1 MGTLSR
7 AHCPPTQYC
16 SSLFVDKVST
26 TEISEH
32 QLQCDD
38 MTSVVKDK
46 NSWVSQQNAQL
57 LRLRKVILLG
67 AQQGAEAPWEGNRQ
81 KRPKGLEG
89 EEEKAPGEDP
99 NQSQAP
105 LTCVHKHSPD
115 CRRDEETLSQHL
127 PCPESCKTQPPSLQ
141 NQVPQLLL
149 PVPGRSLHPEKWL
162 REFGTGVLGRGTAN
176 KKRKLSL

>member
-1 MGTLSR
+1 
-7 AHCPPTQYC
+7 
-16 SSLFVDKVST
+16 
-26 TEISEH
+26 
-32 QLQCDD
+32 

-99 NQSQAP
+99 NQSQVGTGSRPSQRQEAAGEP
-105 LTCVHKHSPD
+105 AGSQDVGSQGKPGHILRKG
-115 CRRDEETLSQHL
+115 RRR
-127 PCPESCKTQPPSLQ
+127 
-141 NQVPQLLL
+141 
-149 PVPGRSLHPEKWL
+149 GRSRLPGCWML
-162 REFGTGVLGRGTAN
+162 RHGVSRGQDG
-176 KKRKLSL
+176 KEGHILVSP